1 MKKRL
6 LLIATAMMFT
16 VTSLTG
22 CSSLKKDEVVAKVN
36 DTELTAGV
44 ANFYARYM
52 QAMYETYYGAYLG
65 DNMWSTEAEEGK
77 TYEESVKDS
86 VLESLETMI
95 VLEQHMDDYNVSL
108 SDADKELVEKTAK
121 QFDEDNSLENKE
133 KIMADTGSL
142 ERLLTLIAI
151 EQKMT
156 DAIEADADTEVS
168 DEEAAQ
174 KSMDY
179 VLFSYTKEDAE
190 GSEEDADSS
199 EDSAEMTDEEKAA
212 VRKEAEE
219 FAKAANEDSLKFKEL
234 AEEAEVEVQTVTF
247 DSESETPSAD
257 LIKNAD
263 KLEKGEITGV
273 VETDDGCY
281 VACVTSLMDK
291 DATESKKAEIVEERK
306 SDLYDEVTEKWMDDA
321 KIKVYKKVWEKID
334 FNDVSV
340 TIKQTEQDPY
350 SDEIQT
356 DDQSDGS
363 DAAEE

>member
-6 LLIATAMMFT
+6 LMIATAMMLT

-22 CSSLKKDEVVAKVN
+22 CSSLKKDDVVVKVN

-65 DNMWSTEAEEGK
+65 DNMWNTEAEEGK

-86 VLESLETMI
+86 VLEELETML
-95 VLEQHMDDYNVSL
+95 VLEQHMDEYNVSL
-108 SDADKELVEKTAK
+108 SDDDKELIKKTAK
-121 QFDEDNSLENKE
+121 EFDEDNSLENKE
-133 KIMADTGSL
+133 KIMADTESL
-142 ERLLTLIAI
+142 ERLLTLLAI

-168 DEEAAQ
+168 DDEAAQ

-179 VLFSYTKEDAE
+179 VLFSYTKEDT
-190 GSEEDADSS
+190 DAS
-199 EDSAEMTDEEKAA
+199 EDEESTEDSTEMTDDEKAS
-212 VRKEAEE
+212 VRKEAED

-234 AEEAEVEVQTVTF
+234 AEDAEVEVQTVTF
-247 DSESETPSAD
+247 DAESETPSAD
-257 LIKNAD
+257 LVKTAD
-263 KLEKGEITGV
+263 QLEKGQVTGV
-273 VETDDGCY
+273 VETEDGCY

-321 KIKVYKKVWEKID
+321 KIKVYKKVWEKVD
-334 FNDVSV
+334 FNAVSV
-340 TIKQTEQDPY
+340 TIKQAEQDPY
-350 SDEIQT
+350 ADEIQT
-356 DDQSDGS
+356 DDQ
-363 DAAEE
+363 AEESDTAEE

>member
-6 LLIATAMMFT
+6 LMIAAAMMLT

-22 CSSLKKDEVVAKVN
+22 CNSLKKDEVVVKVN
-36 DTELTAGV
+36 DTELNAGV

-86 VLESLETMI
+86 VLEELELML
-95 VLEQHMDDYNVSL
+95 VLEEHMDEYNVSL
-108 SDADKELVEKTAK
+108 SDDDKELVKKTAK
-121 QFDEDNSLENKE
+121 EFDEDNSLENKE
-133 KIMADTGSL
+133 KIMADTESL
-142 ERLLTLIAI
+142 ERLLTLMAI

-156 DAIEADADTEVS
+156 DAIEAGADTEVS
-168 DEEAAQ
+168 DDEAAQ

-179 VLFSYTKEDAE
+179 VLFSYTKEDT
-190 GSEEDADSS
+190 EEDAEST
-199 EDSAEMTDEEKAA
+199 EDSADMTDEEKAE
-212 VRKEAEE
+212 VRKKAEE

-234 AEEAEVEVQTVTF
+234 AEDAEVEAQTVTF
-247 DSESETPSAD
+247 DAESETPSAD
-257 LIKNAD
+257 LIKKAD
-263 KLEKGEITGV
+263 KLEKGEVTGV

-291 DATESKKAEIVEERK
+291 DATESKKAEIIEERK
-306 SDLYDEVTEKWMDDA
+306 SALFDEVTEKWMDDA

-334 FNDVSV
+334 FNAVGV

-350 SDEIQT
+350 ADEIQT
-356 DDQSDGS
+356 DDQAEGS
-363 DAAEE
+363 DTAEE

>member
-6 LLIATAMMFT
+6 LLIATAMMLT
-16 VTSLTG
+16 ITSLTG
-22 CSSLKKDEVVAKVN
+22 CGSLKKDEVVAKVN

-65 DNMWSTEAEEGK
+65 DNMWDTEAEEGK

-86 VLESLETMI
+86 VLEELETML
-95 VLEQHMDDYNVSL
+95 VLEQHMDEYEVSL
-108 SDADKELVEKTAK
+108 SDDDKELIEKTAK
-121 QFDEDNSLENKE
+121 EFDEDNSLENKE
-133 KIMADTGSL
+133 KIMADTESL

-174 KSMDY
+174 KGMDY
-179 VLFSYTKEDAE
+179 VLFSYTKESTDDTEEDAE
-190 GSEEDADSS
+190 SSEED
-199 EDSAEMTDEEKAA
+199 AEMTDEEKAA

-234 AEEAEVEVQTVTF
+234 ADDAEVEVQAVTF
-247 DSESETPSAD
+247 DAESEVPSAD
-257 LIKNAD
+257 LIKKAD
-263 KLEKGEITGV
+263 KLEKGEVTGV
-273 VETDDGCY
+273 IETDEGCY
-281 VACVTSLMDK
+281 VGCVTSLMDK
-291 DATESKKAEIVEERK
+291 DATESKKAEIIEERK
-306 SDLYDEVTEKWMDDA
+306 SDLYDEVTEKWMDEA
-321 KIKVYKKVWEKID
+321 KIKVYKKVWEKVD
-334 FNDVSV
+334 FNAVGV

-356 DDQSDGS
+356 DDQADESDS
-363 DAAEE
+363 AEE